1 MATQLVWFKRDLRVH
16 DHAPLAQAARRGPC
30 LCLYLYEP
38 ELLQSPEFDAS
49 HLEFI
54 NQSLA
59 ELDRELRA
67 RGAALV
73 TRVGE
78 ATAVLEQLQREF
90 AFEALWSH
98 QETGNRIT
106 YDRDRRVAAWAR
118 RHAVVW
124 NQLPNHGVFRRLDS
138 RDGWARRWEALM
150 TQPVVSAPAQVA
162 GVAGVGSQGIRAA
175 AALGLAASERVEA
188 VSGGE
193 AIAHATLESFL
204 QQRGVNY
211 RADMSSPVQGWNGC
225 SRLSPYLAWGNLS
238 IRQVVQA
245 SRRRSAELK
254 ELRARGEE
262 IDRRWL
268 PSLNSFSQ
276 RLHWH
281 CHFIQKLEDE
291 PGIEFHNMN
300 RAFDGLREDAF
311 DGQRFQAWC
320 AGQTGYPMVDAC
332 MRALA
337 RGGWVNF
344 RMRAMLVSFAS
355 HHLWLHWR
363 PTAQYLARLFLD
375 FEPGIHFS
383 QMQMQAGT
391 TGINTVRIYSPAK
404 QVVDQDPQ
412 GLFIRR
418 YCPELEG
425 VPDEFLAEPQHM
437 PAAVQRRAGCRIGKD
452 YPAPIVDHASAYREA
467 RERIHAVKR
476 SAEARRLAGQVY
488 EKHGSRRRPA
498 RRTAKRE
505 RSGGADTRGVH
516 D

>member
-16 DHAPLAQAARRGPC
+16 DHAPLVQAARSGPC

-38 ELLQSPEFDAS
+38 ELLHSPEFDAS
-49 HLEFI
+49 HLAFI
-54 NQSLA
+54 NQSLT
-59 ELDRELRA
+59 ELSRELSH

-73 TRVGE
+73 TRAGE
-78 ATAVLEQLQREF
+78 ATEVLDQLQREF
-90 AFEALWSH
+90 AFDTIWSH

-118 RHAVVW
+118 KRGVVW
-124 NQLPNHGVFRRLDS
+124 NQLPNHGVFRCLDS
-138 RDGWARRWEALM
+138 RDGWARRWETLM
-150 TQPVVSAPAQVA
+150 TQPVLSPPARIAAAAGGRSA
-162 GVAGVGSQGIRAA
+162 GVCDAT
-175 AALGLAASERVEA
+175 ALGLAASERVEA

-193 AIAHATLESFL
+193 AVARTTLESFL

-262 IDRRWL
+262 TDRRWL

-291 PGIEFHNMN
+291 PAIEFHNMN

-311 DGQRFQAWC
+311 DVQRFQAWC

-337 RGGWVNF
+337 RGGWINF
-344 RMRAMLVSFAS
+344 RMRAMLASFAS

-404 QVVDQDPQ
+404 QVLDQDPK
-412 GLFIRR
+412 GVFIRR
-418 YCPELEG
+418 YCPELEA
-425 VPDEFLAEPQHM
+425 VPDEFLAEPQRM
-437 PAAVQRRAGCRIGKD
+437 PLTLQRRVGCRIGKD

-467 RERIHAVKR
+467 RQRIHAVKR

-498 RRTAKRE
+498 RGRPQPARGQHTGA
-505 RSGGADTRGVH
+505 SGGDS
-516 D
+516 

>member
-16 DHAPLAQAARRGPC
+16 DHAPLVQAARSGPC
-30 LCLYLYEP
+30 LFLYLYEP
-38 ELLQSPEFDAS
+38 ELLESEEFDSS
-49 HLEFI
+49 HLRFI

-67 RGAALV
+67 RGGALV
-73 TRVGE
+73 IRVGE
-78 ATAVLEQLQREF
+78 ATEVLEKLQR
-90 AFEALWSH
+90 ATGFETIWSH

-118 RHAVVW
+118 SRAVAW
-124 NQLPNHGVFRRLDS
+124 KELPNHGVFRRLDS

-150 TQPVVSAPAQVA
+150 TQPVVSPPPHVA
-162 GVAGVGSQGIRAA
+162 GVAGVGSEGIRDAEA
-175 AALGLAASERVEA
+175 FGLAASERVEA

-211 RADMSSPVQGWNGC
+211 RSDMSSPVQGWHGC
-225 SRLSPYLAWGNLS
+225 SRLSPYLAWGNVS

-254 ELRARGEE
+254 ELRAGGEE

-268 PSLNSFSQ
+268 SSLNSFRQ

-291 PGIEFHNMN
+291 PAIEFRNMN

-311 DGQRFQAWC
+311 DGQRFEAWC

-337 RGGWVNF
+337 RGGWINF

-404 QVVDQDPQ
+404 QVLDQDPK
-412 GLFIRR
+412 GVFIRR
-418 YCPELEG
+418 YCPELEA
-425 VPDEFLAEPQHM
+425 VPDEYLAEPQRM
-437 PAAVQRRAGCRIGKD
+437 PVAVQRRAGCRIGKD

-488 EKHGSRRRPA
+488 AKHGSRRRPG
-498 RRTAKRE
+498 RGSAKRE
-505 RSGGADTRGVH
+505 RVGAEGAGGEHG
-516 D
+516 

>member
-16 DHAPLAQAARRGPC
+16 DHAPLVQAARRGPC

-38 ELLQSPEFDAS
+38 ELLQSAEFDAS
-49 HLEFI
+49 HLVFI
-54 NQSLA
+54 NQSL
-59 ELDRELRA
+59 EQLDRELRS
-67 RGAALV
+67 RGATLV

-78 ATAVLEQLQREF
+78 ATEVLEQLHREF
-90 AFEALWSH
+90 AFEAIWSH

-118 RHAVVW
+118 NRAVAW
-124 NQLPNHGVFRRLDS
+124 NELPNHGVFRGLDS

-150 TQPVVSAPAQVA
+150 TQPLVSAPLRIA
-162 GVAGVGSQGIRAA
+162 GVTGVSSAGRCDPAA
-175 AALGLAASERVEA
+175 FGLPDSERVEA
-188 VSGGE
+188 VCGGE
-193 AIAHATLESFL
+193 LVAQETLSSFL
-204 QQRGVNY
+204 RERGVNY

-238 IRQVVQA
+238 MRQVVQA
-245 SRRRSAELK
+245 TRHRSAELK
-254 ELRARGEE
+254 ELRAQGEE

-268 PSLNSFSQ
+268 LSLNSFRQ

-291 PGIEFHNMN
+291 PAIEFRNMN

-311 DGQRFQAWC
+311 DVQRFQAWC

-337 RGGWVNF
+337 RGGWINF
-344 RMRAMLVSFAS
+344 RMRAMVVSFAS

-404 QVVDQDPQ
+404 QVMDQDPK
-412 GLFIRR
+412 GVFIRR
-418 YCPELEG
+418 YCPELEA
-425 VPDEFLAEPQHM
+425 VPDEFLAEPQRM
-437 PAAVQRRAGCRIGKD
+437 PLALQRHVGCRIGKD

-467 RERIHAVKR
+467 RQRIQAVKR
-476 SAEARRLAGQVY
+476 SAEARRLAAQVY

-498 RRTAKRE
+498 RRTAKRV
-505 RSGGADTRGVH
+505 RNASAGAGDAH